1 MPEDIFTD
9 EALPL
14 SQNGVG
20 FNALRLAMTR
30 TLAEEDELQRR
41 YAQAGLRFVVT

>member
-20 FNALRLAMTR
+20 FTALRLAMAR
-30 TLAEEDELQRR
+30 TLAEEE
-41 YAQAGLRFVVT
+41 GL